1 MKKRLI
7 AAICAG
13 ILLAMSGCT
22 QQGGEPAETVG
33 AEIALRIQMDVEEDI
48 GLLLIDYEAGASSG
62 SGGTS
67 HADKSP
73 IERDELLF
81 YTFGEQDFDSPE
93 DVENLSLTFTVV
105 TEYVDPNYENVY
117 PEEYTRPAG
126 EVALQARFGE
136 TYSITITGDKTGG
149 YTAALAE

>member
-22 QQGGEPAETVG
+22 QQGGEPAETAG

-81 YTFGEQDFDSPE
+81 IHLASRTLTTRRTWKTCRL
-93 DVENLSLTFTVV
+93 LS
-105 TEYVDPNYENVY
+105 
-117 PEEYTRPAG
+117 
-126 EVALQARFGE
+126 Q
-136 TYSITITGDKTGG
+136 S
-149 YTAALAE
+149 